1 MLPSIRQLHS
11 SARSDFP
18 KDFVA
23 PTSQSAIAARRIA
36 LAGLRRRLAVAKLS
50 ITPNEEDAA
59 PSERRRRANPHRRHE
74 LTIAAA
80 RRLAF
85 ELPVFSKKGSANE
98 GACGRAAPSSSCRGR
113 RIEVPVFT
121 DQCWCVLC

>member
-85 ELPVFSKKGSANE
+85 ARLDEAAAHGSVDIA
-98 GACGRAAPSSSCRGR
+98 GRTFDK
-113 RIEVPVFT
+113 EN
-121 DQCWCVLC
+121 D